1 MFESQTH
8 SDSAH
13 ADSSPEPAY
22 TVLVNCSGQG
32 LTTFPSLPGETTVL
46 DLSYNL
52 LDQVATGLRLGL
64 GCAINCRGVDITL
77 RLGYIHCTTPAVDPL
92 LKSD

>member
-1 MFESQTH
+1 MWERFYSQH
-8 SDSAH
+8 QSDSAH

-46 DLSYNL
+46 DLSYNQ
-52 LDQVATGLRLGL
+52 LDQVRTGM
-64 GCAINCRGVDITL
+64 D
-77 RLGYIHCTTPAVDPL
+77 
-92 LKSD
+92 

>member
-1 MFESQTH
+1 MFEIQAH
-8 SDSAH
+8 SDSSH

-46 DLSYNL
+46 DLSYNQ
-52 LDQVATGLRLGL
+52 LDQVKTGA
-64 GCAINCRGVDITL
+64 CN
-77 RLGYIHCTTPAVDPL
+77 
-92 LKSD
+92 LK

>member
-1 MFESQTH
+1 MWERLYSQH
-8 SDSAH
+8 QSDSAH

-46 DLSYNL
+46 DLSYNQ
-52 LDQVATGLRLGL
+52 LDQVTTEWGLQSGL
-64 GCAINCRGVDITL
+64 AE
-77 RLGYIHCTTPAVDPL
+77 
-92 LKSD
+92 